1 MDPVITVHCP
11 AEAAELFETVVN
23 ILNSNMLV
31 CFKHIYIFLLC
42 INLCFGPL
50 HGKLSSNKSTLSQG
64 SGVCAIGV

>member
-31 CFKHIYIFLLC
+31 CFKHIYF
-42 INLCFGPL
+42 FTL
-50 HGKLSSNKSTLSQG
+50 H
-64 SGVCAIGV
+64 